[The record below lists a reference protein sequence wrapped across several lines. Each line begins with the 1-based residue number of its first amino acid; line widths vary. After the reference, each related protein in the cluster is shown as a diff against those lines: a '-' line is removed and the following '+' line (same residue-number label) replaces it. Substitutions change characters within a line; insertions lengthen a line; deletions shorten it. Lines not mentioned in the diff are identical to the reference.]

1 MFFSQILTESL
12 RSLCSTECFSHS
24 SWCSLTKCN
33 LTINEILQN
42 QQHMTDKGSNT
53 LDIKC
58 NLPMNERAILQAGNF
73 LLAEAGNFYFV
84 ELLVNLLQE
93 FNPAVLFS
101 GWMSFSC
108 LINWTLPCLLIH
120 MISSNGCHITG

>member
-1 MFFSQILTESL
+1 
-12 RSLCSTECFSHS
+12 
-24 SWCSLTKCN
+24 
-33 LTINEILQN
+33 
-42 QQHMTDKGSNT
+42 MTDKWSNT

-101 GWMSFSC
+101 G
-108 LINWTLPCLLIH
+108 
-120 MISSNGCHITG
+120 